1 MDWNSCIS
9 TSMAVLST
17 AGGAFAYYQAN
28 LSKKA
33 KTKVIEERKLAEQA
47 EERAIRAADLAEER
61 LKVMNEQTAALRDQ
75 EMQLEQIAE
84 AVKSGSVALENVSSG
99 PKLVY
104 IKKIG
109 KNEFVIINQK
119 DTPLVI
125 EFVRNRDEFVR
136 ITLDDNFAIQPGG
149 QKTFSAKGAMQKP
162 LPDNLILDETG
173 QDQPLH
179 LKLPR

>member
-1 MDWNSCIS
+1 MDWNSNIS
-9 TSMAVLST
+9 TTVAVLSMF
-17 AGGAFAYYQAN
+17 GGAFAYYQTHF
-28 LSKKA
+28 SKKA
-33 KTKVIEERKLAEQA
+33 KADAIKKQKL
-47 EERAIRAADLAEER
+47 ADLAER
-61 LKVMNEQTAALRDQ
+61 H
-75 EMQLEQIAE
+75 LEAMDDRTGVSKNQIIHPE
-84 AVKSGSVALENVSSG
+84 YITGDSKSESSASGITSPGSQYVH
-99 PKLVY
+99 
-104 IKKIG
+104 IDRIG

-136 ITLDDNFAIQPGG
+136 ITLNDNFAIQPGG
-149 QKTFSAKGAMQKP
+149 QKTFFAVGAMQKP